1 LWAQEINMAARF
13 SFSAIPDVGYDSV
26 GKLKL
31 VKGTLTISETP
42 TAGGDAPAASL
53 FNLNT
58 IYDIQFS
65 GVAAVANGA
74 TGVPLRFVRSSGKVL
89 GYTSNGAAAASLAE
103 KTDAYSDTHT
113 VEVTVWGT

>member
-1 LWAQEINMAARF
+1 MAASF
-13 SFSAIPDVGYDSV
+13 SFSVIPDVGYDGV

-74 TGVPLRFVRSSGKVL
+74 TGVWNIDDGSGIVWGNFNGRVHL
-89 GYTSNGAAAASLAE
+89 AGSGAAN
-103 KTDAYSDTHT
+103 
-113 VEVTVWGT
+113 

>member
-1 LWAQEINMAARF
+1 MAASF

-31 VKGTLTISETP
+31 VKGTLTISGTP
-42 TAGGDAPAASL
+42 TDGGDAPAANI

-65 GVAAVANGA
+65 GVAKSAAGPGD
-74 TGVPLRFVRSSGKVL
+74 TGVPLSFTRSNGKIQ

>member
-1 LWAQEINMAARF
+1 MGTGDQHGSELF
-13 SFSAIPDVGYDSV
+13 VLGDSRRWLRRRWQAEA
-26 GKLKL
+26 GE
-31 VKGTLTISETP
+31 GTLTISETP

-74 TGVPLRFVRSSGKVL
+74 TGVPLRFVRSSGKIL

-103 KTDAYSDTHT
+103 KTDAYSAAHT